1 MRENIMKK
9 ILSVLL
15 VLTMVLSLG
24 LTFAASAADY
34 THPEYDPF
42 TDKLLPEANMEHPF
56 DEVIAKGTTTVLFEL
71 SKVKYNYTYNAN
83 GESTT
88 PTIIKKV
95 AEDGT
100 ENVVE
105 KVTYVQAVD
114 DEGKGK
120 VDNEGKPVMVLDGTY
135 KYYVELPTVTVD
147 GTMYVVVETWAQ
159 IASLARAGFG
169 TQFTELNLVFKHDIT
184 PQVMTKLAS
193 DDKLVTENELEYIF
207 APVSEGITNIPA
219 MNAVGTD
226 RVLTID
232 GNGYGLT
239 NFSMHAA
246 ASGKE
251 GLFGS
256 VNNNLTLKNIHVGT
270 KAAPIEFTFKGES
283 GLITSWM
290 DRTPTLI
297 VDNMMLYMKG
307 TGEGNGHMGILVGN
321 KSTTD
326 NAARYSVDNSVFAF
340 ELVRNNYSSGE
351 TGLLGQAQ
359 PGAEVSNTDIFC
371 RMIVGAGNN
380 GVIAGN
386 GGSSKG
392 NAYDIT
398 NVNAYG
404 YAYSTNNIS
413 LVMGW
418 GSSPCNFKNVN
429 NYVNMVA
436 NGGSA
441 AGFVGNYG
449 AAQTHTY
456 ENCNNYGDITSI
468 STNGWS
474 FAGGFEGRAQG
485 IVVMTNCANY
495 GNVTSKGYSGGFFA
509 ESQAAGGAKSF
520 TNCTNGSAENPVTIQ
535 GASNVGG
542 FVGSA
547 NTAAGFTFKNC
558 SNFAAIIGTDN
569 IGGFTGWTENV
580 PVTIDNCVS
589 VLAAMGGNNISGFV
603 AKSNGG
609 QQTVNPNQAK
619 DLTDAND
626 ADGNGII
633 DTNEVTKIVVTN
645 SKTVVYATQ
654 TKYVAPLVGTYYQ
667 NVTVTAD
674 DGTTSKIA
682 VEWNA
687 LDTDASVEN
696 ASNVDGEG
704 ISASAIMDMA
714 AIEALIGAD
723 AANGLN
729 AVNIGYTAAHTDDGN
744 FVRVFGTTAVL
755 PNEYAGF
762 TFSYTYT
769 DENGVL
775 TEAPERTYWCSE
787 VYNGLE
793 ALEYSYQ
800 EEIPATE
807 EGAEPTYKTVEPFGG
822 FNACKVAGGYI
833 WALTFEDV
841 PAGDVTITVK
851 AFADG
856 VESEEI
862 TIVLRDGNVYTA
874 PVEGET
880 TEG

>member
-56 DEVIAKGTTTVLFEL
+56 DEIINKGTTSVEFEL
-71 SKVKYNYTYNAN
+71 SNVKYNYTYNAD
-83 GESTT
+83 GTSTT

-95 AEDGT
+95 DDKGNET
-100 ENVVE
+100 VVE
-105 KVTYVQAVD
+105 T
-114 DEGKGK
+114 
-120 VDNEGKPVMVLDGTY
+120 DGEQGATY
-135 KYYVELPTVTVD
+135 KYYVSFPTVTVD
-147 GTMYVVVETWAQ
+147 GKMYVVVETWAQ
-159 IASLARAGFG
+159 IASLARAGVG
-169 TQFTELNLVFKHDIT
+169 TQYTEGLNLVFKHDIT
-184 PQVMTKLAS
+184 PQVMVALAS
-193 DDKLVTENELEYIF
+193 DDKLVTEKKLQYIF
-207 APVSEGITNIPA
+207 APVTEGINNIPA
-219 MNAVGTD
+219 QNAIGID

-256 VNNNLTLKNIHVGT
+256 VDKTLTLQNIHVGT

-283 GLITSWM
+283 GLITSYIN
-290 DRTPTLI
+290 RTPTVV

-307 TGEGNGHMGILVGN
+307 TGEGNGHMGMLVGN
-321 KSTTD
+321 KSTDATIET
-326 NAARYSVDNSVFAF
+326 NRYSVANSVFAF
-340 ELVRNNYSSGE
+340 ELVRNNHSSGE
-351 TGLLGQAQ
+351 TGLLGCAQA
-359 PGAEVSNTDIFC
+359 GAEVSNTDIFC
-371 RMIVGAGNN
+371 RMIVGKGNN

-386 GGSSKG
+386 GGSNKG
-392 NAYDIT
+392 NVYDIT

-449 AAQTHTY
+449 ASQTHTY
-456 ENCNNYGDITSI
+456 ENCNNYGNITSI
-468 STNGWS
+468 VNSTWS

-485 IVVMTNCANY
+485 TVVMTNCANY
-495 GNVTSKGYSGGFFA
+495 GNVSSNNGYSGGFFA
-509 ESQAAGGAKSF
+509 ESQSGGGAKSF
-520 TNCTNGSAENPVTIQ
+520 TNCANYGNVS
-535 GASNVGG
+535 GGGNVGG
-542 FVGSA
+542 FVGAAS
-547 NTAAGFTFKNC
+547 TAAGFSFKDC
-558 SNFAAIIGTDN
+558 KNFAAIVGTDN
-569 IGGFTGWTENV
+569 VGGFTGWTENV

-589 VLAAMGGNNISGFV
+589 VLTAQGKNVSGFV
-603 AKSNGG
+603 AKSCGG
-609 QQTVNPNQAK
+609 QQTVNPNQAN

-626 ADGNGII
+626 ADGNGIL
-633 DTNEVTKIVVTN
+633 DANEATKIVVTN
-645 SKTVVYATQ
+645 SKTVVYAVNSTH
-654 TKYVAPLVGTYYQ
+654 VAPLVGTYYQ
-667 NVTVTAD
+667 SVAVKDAEGN
-674 DGTTSKIA
+674 TSYIT
-682 VEWNA
+682 VEWVA

-696 ASNVDGEG
+696 SSNVDGEG

-714 AIEALIGAD
+714 AIEALLGAEV
-723 AANGLN
+723 ANGLN
-729 AVNIGYTAAHTDDGN
+729 DVFIDYTAASTDDGN
-744 FVRVFGTTAVL
+744 FVRVFATSAVL

-775 TEAPERTYWCSE
+775 TEAPERTFWSSE
-787 VYNGLE
+787 VYNGLNG
-793 ALEYSYQ
+793 LDYSY
-800 EEIPATE
+800 EKEIPATE
-807 EGAEPTYKTVEPFGG
+807 EGAEPTYKTVYPFGE
-822 FNACKVAGGYI
+822 FNACKLAGSYV
-833 WALTFEDV
+833 WALTFDDV
-841 PAGDVTITVK
+841 PAGDVTITIK
-851 AFADG
+851 AFADD
-856 VESEEI
+856 VTSETI
-862 TIVLRDGNVYTA
+862 TIVLRDGNVYVA

-880 TEG
+880 TAG